1 MERPEPSDH
10 APGVAAEKHPGGAVE
25 VVYALPGRQFVI
37 ALPLEPPG
45 LTARAAVE
53 RSGLLAQVPEL
64 AAQPLALGI
73 FGVVCDEGRVLR
85 DGDRVEIYRPLK
97 RDPRA
102 LRRERAANAPRKGRR
117 R

>member
-10 APGVAAEKHPGGAVE
+10 APSAAAEKHPGGAVE

-64 AAQPLALGI
+64 AAQPLVLGI
-73 FGVVCDEGRVLR
+73 FGVVCDERRVLR
-85 DGDRVEIYRPLK
+85 DGDRVEIYRPL
-97 RDPRA
+97 RHDPRD

>member
-73 FGVVCDEGRVLR
+73 FGVVCDAEH
-85 DGDRVEIYRPLK
+85 P
-97 RDPRA
+97 
-102 LRRERAANAPRKGRR
+102 KGP
-117 R
+117 